1 MTDLISTLQRTARR
15 LFKTHLLPSEWH
27 QMPIG
32 HLPLLAVDLELTSL
46 ERDADIVSF
55 GWVSAEQQKI
65 QLGTARHAVVKTEA
79 DLQQSPTIHG
89 ITNQDIVQGNEL
101 EPILRKLLSFTNT
114 HIWVFHNA
122 LLDTNALKNACQKLD
137 IEFPEFTF
145 IDTLQLERYLLL
157 KRQHPIGPKD
167 LSLVNCRK
175 RYGLGEINAHNALS
189 DAMATMELVLIQLS
203 QFSPTGSEPLNH
215 LIRSE
220 AISIS

>member
-1 MTDLISTLQRTARR
+1 MTDLITHLQRIARR
-15 LFKTHLLPSEWH
+15 IFKSHLLSPEWH
-27 QMPIG
+27 NMPIK

-46 ERDADIVSF
+46 EKDAEIVSF

-65 QLGTARHAVVKTEA
+65 QLGSACHAVVKTEA

-89 ITNQDIVQGNEL
+89 LTNQDIEQGREL
-101 EPILRKLLSFTNT
+101 EPILQQLLSHSQTA
-114 HIWVFHNA
+114 IWVFHNA
-122 LLDTNALKNACQKLD
+122 LLDTNALKNACNKLD
-137 IEFPEFTF
+137 IAFPEFIF

-189 DAMATMELVLIQLS
+189 DAMATLELALVQLS
-203 QFSPTGSEPLNH
+203 QFSPTGNEPLHH

-220 AISIS
+220 ALSIS